1 MADQPVAGMRSGVVR
16 TATATLGVVLILIG
30 LVFAGQGLNL
40 IPGSSMTGVRMWFYV
55 GVAMALVGLV
65 LTVIGLRKPPAAR

>member
-1 MADQPVAGMRSGVVR
+1 MRSGVAR

-30 LVFAGQGLNL
+30 LVFTGQGLNL
-40 IPGSSMTGVRMWFYV
+40 IPGSSMTGVRMWFYI

-65 LTVIGLRKPPAAR
+65 LIVIGLRKPPAAR

>member
-1 MADQPVAGMRSGVVR
+1 MADQPVAGMRSGVAR

-30 LVFAGQGLNL
+30 LVFTGQGLNL
-40 IPGSSMTGVRMWFYV
+40 IPGSFMTGIRIWFYI

-65 LTVIGLRKPPAAR
+65 LIVSGRRKPPAAR

>member
-1 MADQPVAGMRSGVVR
+1 MRSGVAR
-16 TATATLGVVLILIG
+16 TATATLGVVLLLIG

-40 IPGSSMTGVRMWFYV
+40 IPGSSMTGVRMWFYI

>member
-1 MADQPVAGMRSGVVR
+1 MRSDVAR

-30 LVFAGQGLNL
+30 LVFTGQGLNL
-40 IPGSSMTGVRMWFYV
+40 IPGSFMTGNRMWFYI

-65 LTVIGLRKPPAAR
+65 LVIIGLRRPPAAR

>member
-1 MADQPVAGMRSGVVR
+1 MRSGVAR

-30 LVFAGQGLNL
+30 LVFTGQGLNL
-40 IPGSSMTGVRMWFYV
+40 IPGSFMTGNRMWFYI

-65 LTVIGLRKPPAAR
+65 LVVLGLRKPPAGR

>member
-1 MADQPVAGMRSGVVR
+1 MRSGVAR

-40 IPGSSMTGVRMWFYV
+40 IPGSSMTGVRMWFYI